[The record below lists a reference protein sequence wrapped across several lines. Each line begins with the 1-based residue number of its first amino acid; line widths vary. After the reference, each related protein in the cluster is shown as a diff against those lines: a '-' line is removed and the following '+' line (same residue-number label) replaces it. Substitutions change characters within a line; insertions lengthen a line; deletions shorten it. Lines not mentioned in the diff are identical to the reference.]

1 MPVTTSQQ
9 IAQYYEH
16 FRTIDVTFTKEVIG
30 VTLLNPKQVFIK
42 CLGYQWP
49 CIVYSSSMEGARIIT
64 NLKTSLKDALQK
76 SNNHISLRFSFFDRE
91 KVDPLAF
98 FVPARILGITPY
110 NKEKPELVFL
120 AVQFTQ
126 RPPDD
131 LIGTLGELLEAN
143 VNSKK
148 RKEERIVVTVE
159 SLKKMGIASK
169 NSHILIDGV
178 PRKCIL
184 RDVSFSGARF
194 IVFGVAKFIVNKQ
207 AILHLPLEDPDD
219 TVDLQ
224 GTIIRYEPVE
234 GRSDIGAYAMQ
245 FVEDEIPV
253 QFKMRINQL
262 FRGSKKKKP
271 GADAEV
277 NNGA

>member
-9 IAQYYEH
+9 ITQYYEQY
-16 FRTIDVTFTKEVIG
+16 RAIDVTFTKEVIG

-49 CIVYSSSMEGARIIT
+49 CIVYSSSMTGARIVT
-64 NLKTSLKDALQK
+64 NLKTSLKDALRK
-76 SNNHISLRFSFFDRE
+76 ANNHISLRFSFFDRD
-91 KVDPLAF
+91 KVDPVAF
-98 FVPARILGITPY
+98 FVPARIVGITPY

-120 AVQFTQ
+120 SVQFTQ

-178 PRKCIL
+178 PRQCIL
-184 RDVSFSGARF
+184 RDVSFSGVRF
-194 IVFGVAKFIVNKQ
+194 LVFGVAKFIVNKN
-207 AILHLPLEDPDD
+207 ATLHLKFEDPDE
-219 TVDLQ
+219 TVDLP
-224 GTIIRYEPVE
+224 GTILRYEPVE
-234 GRSDIGAYAMQ
+234 GRADIGAYAMQ
-245 FVEDEIPV
+245 FAEDKVPV
-253 QFKMRINQL
+253 QYKMRLNQL

-271 GADAEV
+271 GTVPEEKL
-277 NNGA
+277 